1 MGPENDWDAWAR
13 PRYEAPLPLTE
24 AARRTRRKWRLIQAS
39 IFGAV
44 AAVVL
49 FVGLWNGSD
58 NWLSGLGAALA
69 AGLVAG
75 LVAAVTF
82 FAIALW
88 IEVVGSYALHRLRD
102 KRAQRRDLESRA
114 RSALSAE
121 PLITLIEQ
129 GRDDRDHVRDLPA
142 PSKRLERRP

>member
-39 IFGAV
+39 VFGLV
-44 AAVVL
+44 AGGVF
-49 FVGLWNGSD
+49 FVGLRNGSD
-58 NWLSGLGAALA
+58 NWLSAIGAAVA
-69 AGLVAG
+69 AGLV
-75 LVAAVTF
+75 VAVAF
-82 FAIALW
+82 FGAALW
-88 IEVVGSYALHRLRD
+88 IEVVGSYVLQRLRD
-102 KRAQRRDLESRA
+102 KRAQRRDLESRG

-121 PLITLIEQ
+121 PLVTLVEQ
-129 GRDDRDHVRDLPA
+129 GRDDWNEVRDLPA